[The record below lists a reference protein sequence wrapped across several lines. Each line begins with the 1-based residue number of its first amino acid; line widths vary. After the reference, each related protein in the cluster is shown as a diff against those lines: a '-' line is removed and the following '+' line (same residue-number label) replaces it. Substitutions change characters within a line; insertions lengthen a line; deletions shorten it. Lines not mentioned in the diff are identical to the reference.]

1 MIEMTQSALM
11 RILIYIQEVLLIKM
25 KRISLQYQKQTQVI
39 PSDYPSKKYK
49 NPIIPGGSSFDRIQ
63 LEVGVTF
70 KEDQKYK
77 TGGKDFFRK
86 YKRYSV
92 ENFQRQVGITQSSPK
107 KIEKKEETK
116 TEPIEEKE
124 GFYGSDFENT
134 EPSAMNNTIHLK
146 TKNLRQ
152 AMKNLDLITEEE
164 ESAMQ
169 KHFNKLS
176 LIIYSHMAIRQH
188 QTKINMTIWINLLRL
203 YLHQVTGRLS
213 PKI

>member
-1 MIEMTQSALM
+1 MLVGMNK
-11 RILIYIQEVLLIKM
+11 IKGN
-25 KRISLQYQKQTQVI
+25 KSIHPVPGHSSQNSSLPLTQVI

-49 NPIIPGGSSFDRIQ
+49 NPIIPDGSSFDRIQ

-107 KIEKKEETK
+107 KIGKKEETK

-164 ESAMQ
+164 ESEMQ
-169 KHFNKLS
+169 KQFNK
-176 LIIYSHMAIRQH
+176 
-188 QTKINMTIWINLLRL
+188 TKPDNLFTYGNKTTSNEDKYDGMDKFAKTLL
-203 YLHQVTGRLS
+203 TSSDWAPQ
-213 PKI
+213 P